1 MKTKLLI
8 ALFLFSVSLLFAQKK
23 YVIGNVKN
31 EVQNNIPQTYI
42 YNPRTEELVIT
53 DISGDFII
61 AAIPSDE
68 LRVVKNGFERLTL
81 RINER
86 NFTESMQLVLS
97 KLPFEI
103 EEVTI
108 AFNPTGNLKKDLA
121 YFKTSPRKEKLNE
134 EMTQYMRGPIPDAMP
149 QNTIPSM
156 FVQRKSGEGQIPLLS
171 IGSGGNGGVLG
182 LLAGAII
189 GKKNSSTPPNYAE
202 VEDFYRRV
210 KDVID
215 LNYFKNYGLS
225 EYDFDIFLAYV
236 DQANSLSKKYHKNF
250 NRAVI
255 ESELK
260 YALVEYLKT
269 HKVGS

>member
-1 MKTKLLI
+1 MKTKLLFT
-8 ALFLFSVSLLFAQKK
+8 LFLFSVTLMLAQKK

-42 YNPRTEELVIT
+42 YNPRTEEIVVT

-61 AAIPSDE
+61 TAIPSDE
-68 LRVVKNGFERLTL
+68 LRIVKKGFERLTL
-81 RINER
+81 KIN
-86 NFTESMQLVLS
+86 NGHFTQPLQLVLS

-156 FVQRKSGEGQIPLLS
+156 FAQRKPGDGQIPLLS

-182 LLAGAII
+182 LLAGAIG
-189 GKKNSSTPPNYAE
+189 GKKNNAIPPNYAE

-215 LNYFKNYGLS
+215 LNYFKSYGLS

-236 DQANSLSKKYHKNF
+236 DQANSLSKKYYKNF
-250 NRAVI
+250 NRAII

-260 YALVEYLKT
+260 IALVEYLET
-269 HKVGS
+269 HKTSS

>member
-1 MKTKLLI
+1 MKTKLLF
-8 ALFLFSVSLLFAQKK
+8 AFFLLSVSLLFAQKK

-42 YNPRTEELVIT
+42 YNPRTEEMVIT

-61 AAIPSDE
+61 SANASDE

-81 RINER
+81 KVQDD
-86 NFTESMQLVLS
+86 NFSNPLNLVLL
-97 KLPFEI
+97 KLPYEI
-103 EEVTI
+103 EEVAI
-108 AFNPTGNLKKDLA
+108 AFNPTGDLKRDLA
-121 YFKTSPRKEKLNE
+121 YFKTSPRKEKLND
-134 EMTQYMRGPIPDAMP
+134 EMTQYMRGPVPDAMP

-156 FVQRKSGEGQIPLLS
+156 FAQRKPGEGQIPLLS
-171 IGSGGNGGVLG
+171 IGIGGNGGVVG
-182 LLAGAII
+182 LLVSAIA
-189 GKKNSSTPPNYAE
+189 GKKNKSTSPNYAE

-215 LNYFKNYGLS
+215 LNYFKTYGLS
-225 EYDFDIFLAYV
+225 EYDFDVFLAYV
-236 DQANSLSKKYHKNF
+236 DRANSLSKKYHKNF
-250 NRAVI
+250 NKLII

-260 YALVEYLKT
+260 LALVEYLKT

>member
-1 MKTKLLI
+1 MKTKLLF
-8 ALFLFSVSLLFAQKK
+8 ALFLFSVSFLFSQKK
-23 YVIGNVKN
+23 YIIGNVKN

-42 YNPRTEELVIT
+42 YNSRTEEIVIT

-61 AAIPSDE
+61 SAIPSDE
-68 LRVVKNGFERLTL
+68 LRIVKKGFERLTL
-81 RINER
+81 KIKDD
-86 NFTESMQLVLS
+86 NFTQPLNLILN

-108 AFNPTGNLKKDLA
+108 AFNPTGDLKKDLA
-121 YFKTSPRKEKLNE
+121 YFKTSERKLKLNN
-134 EMTQYMRGPIPDAMP
+134 EMSQYMRGPLNEVIP
-149 QNTIPSM
+149 QNKIPSM
-156 FVQRKSGEGQIPLLS
+156 FAPRNLGDGQITLLS
-171 IGSGGNGGVLG
+171 VGSGGSGGLVG
-182 LLAGAII
+182 LIGSAIA
-189 GKKNSSTPPNYAE
+189 GKKSTSSPPNYAE

-210 KDVID
+210 KDVVD
-215 LNYFKNYGLS
+215 LDYFKNYGLS

-236 DQANSLSKKYHKNF
+236 NQTNSLAKKYHKNF

-260 YALVEYLKT
+260 IALVDYLKT

>member
-8 ALFLFSVSLLFAQKK
+8 PLFLFSVSLLFAQKK

-42 YNPRTEELVIT
+42 YNPRTEEVVVT

-61 AAIPSDE
+61 AALPSDE
-68 LRVVKNGFERLTL
+68 LRIVKNGFERLTL
-81 RINER
+81 KIKED
-86 NFTESMQLVLS
+86 NFTKSLQLILI

-108 AFNPTGNLKKDLA
+108 AFNPTGNLKKDLG
-121 YFKTSPRKEKLNE
+121 YFKTSPKTEKLNK

-156 FVQRKSGEGQIPLLS
+156 FSNKSGEGQVSLLS
-171 IGSGGNGGVLG
+171 IGGGGNGGVLG
-182 LLAGAII
+182 LLAGALA

-236 DQANSLSKKYHKNF
+236 DQANSLAKKYHKNF
-250 NRAVI
+250 NRVVI

-260 YALVEYLKT
+260 IALVEYLKT

>member
-1 MKTKLLI
+1 MKTKLLFT
-8 ALFLFSVSLLFAQKK
+8 LFLFSVTLMLAQKK

-42 YNPRTEELVIT
+42 YNPRTEEIVVT

-61 AAIPSDE
+61 TAIPSDE
-68 LRVVKNGFERLTL
+68 LRIVKKGFERLTL
-81 RINER
+81 KIN
-86 NFTESMQLVLS
+86 NGHFTQPLQLVLS

-121 YFKTSPRKEKLNE
+121 YFKTSTRKEKLNE

-156 FVQRKSGEGQIPLLS
+156 FAQRKPGDGQIPLLS

-182 LLAGAII
+182 LLAGAIG
-189 GKKNSSTPPNYAE
+189 GKKNNAIPPNYAE

-215 LNYFKNYGLS
+215 LNYFKSYGLS

-236 DQANSLSKKYHKNF
+236 DQANSLSKKYYKNF
-250 NRAVI
+250 NRAII

-260 YALVEYLKT
+260 IALVEYLET
-269 HKVGS
+269 HKIGS

>member
-1 MKTKLLI
+1 MKTKLLF
-8 ALFLFSVSLLFAQKK
+8 ALFLFSFSVLSAQKK
-23 YVIGNVKN
+23 YLIGNVKN

-42 YNPRTEELVIT
+42 YNPRTEELVVT

-61 AAIPSDE
+61 SAIPSDE

-81 RINER
+81 KIKDGD
-86 NFTESMQLVLS
+86 FSKSLQLVLS

-108 AFNPTGNLKKDLA
+108 AFNPTGDLKKDLA
-121 YFKTSPRKEKLNE
+121 YFKTAPRTEKLNK

-149 QNTIPSM
+149 QNTVPSM
-156 FVQRKSGEGQIPLLS
+156 FAQRNPGEGQISLLS
-171 IGSGGNGGVLG
+171 IGSGGNGG
-182 LLAGAII
+182 LAGLIASTIA
-189 GKKNSSTPPNYAE
+189 GKKNRSTPPNYAE

-215 LNYFKNYGLS
+215 LDYYKNYGLS

-236 DQANSLSKKYHKNF
+236 DQVNSLARKYHKNF

-260 YALVEYLKT
+260 LALVEYLKT